1 MIEILNQYDTRL
13 FLFLNSLHSP
23 ATDSIWMFITGKWFW
38 LFLYLPLLYFIVI
51 KYKWRTIEIVLLS
64 IIIITCTDQVANLM
78 KSGIMRPRPCK
89 VSELLPQIHLL
100 KGCSD
105 YGFVSGH
112 AANAFG
118 QITMLISLNL
128 FSSSRERLLS
138 IWLMILWATLVALS
152 RIFVGVHYPMD
163 VICGGAI
170 GVIIAL
176 IIIKIK
182 EMIFDN
188 RILSRSFQR
197 KSTR

>member
-13 FLFLNSLHSP
+13 FLFLNSLHNP
-23 ATDSIWMFITGKWFW
+23 ATDSLWMFITGKWFW

-170 GVIIAL
+170 GAIIAL
-176 IIIKIK
+176 IILNTR
-182 EMIFDN
+182 E
-188 RILSRSFQR
+188 RILNKIYPNMGFH
-197 KSTR
+197 KSSK